1 MRLKD
6 YEEGK
11 VLLFDKPYKWT
22 SNDLVKKI
30 KFLLR
35 VKIGHCGTLDPLAS
49 GLLILCTGKATKQ
62 CGIIQSYEKEYTGTF
77 RLGATTPSFDLET
90 DIDRKYDTLHID
102 EKLIRETAAAY
113 IGEIEQA
120 PPVYSAKKHEG
131 KRYYEL
137 ARAGEIFEVRKSK
150 VILSAFEITDIR
162 MPEVDFRI
170 VCGKGFYV
178 RSLAYDFGKALN
190 SGAYLSAL
198 RRTRIGP
205 YKVDDA
211 WQVDNF
217 VQHIKDLKKEMHAGS
232 SRPE

>member
-1 MRLKD
+1 MRLKEYD
-6 YEEGK
+6 EGK
-11 VLLFDKPYKWT
+11 VLLFDKPYRWT

-35 VKIGHCGTLDPLAS
+35 TKIGHCGTLDPLAS

-62 CGIIQSYEKEYTGTF
+62 CGIIQGAEKEYTGTIY
-77 RLGATTPSFDLET
+77 LGATTPSFDLET
-90 DIDRKYDTLHID
+90 EIDERFETIHID
-102 EKLIRETAAAY
+102 EKLIYDTAQSF

-120 PPVYSAKKHEG
+120 PPVFSAKKYEG

-137 ARAGEIFEVRKSK
+137 ARAGESFEVRKSK
-150 VILSAFEITDIR
+150 VVLKEFEITAIR

-198 RRTRIGP
+198 RRIRIGE
-205 YKVDDA
+205 YRVQDA
-211 WQVDNF
+211 WQVDAF
-217 VQHIKDLKKEMHAGS
+217 VQHIKELKKDHYAGTS
-232 SRPE
+232 KPE